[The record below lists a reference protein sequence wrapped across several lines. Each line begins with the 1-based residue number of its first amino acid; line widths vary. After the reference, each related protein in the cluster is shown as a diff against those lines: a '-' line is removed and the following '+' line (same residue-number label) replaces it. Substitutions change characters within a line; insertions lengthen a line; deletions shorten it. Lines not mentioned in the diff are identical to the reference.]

1 MGRCARTAHLQY
13 NTPMKKIASLFVR
26 NYEGD
31 RKVIDAI
38 VPGSEWVAQG
48 EGVATR
54 KWDGVAAM
62 VRDGSV
68 FKRFDAKA
76 GRTPPVGFEPLQEAP
91 DVNTG
96 HWPGWVP
103 TKLPDDR
110 WLLEGIAWGV
120 KNVFPDGIPNGTYE
134 VCGPRIGT
142 RHGANPEGLDEHILV
157 THGNDVLD
165 DFPRTYDEIKAYL
178 QARTIEGVV
187 WHHPDG
193 RMVKIKKNDFPK

>member
-1 MGRCARTAHLQY
+1 MR
-13 NTPMKKIASLFVR
+13 KIASLFVR
-26 NYEGD
+26 NYDGD
-31 RKVIDAI
+31 RRVRDE
-38 VPGSEWVAQG
+38 VVSGSEWVGLG

-54 KWDGVAAM
+54 KWDGVAVM
-62 VRDGSV
+62 VRDNAV
-68 FKRFDAKA
+68 YKRFDAKA
-76 GRTPPVGFEPLQEAP
+76 GRNPPQGFEPLQDAP

-110 WLLEGIAWGV
+110 WLLEGITWGI
-120 KNVFPDGIPNGTYE
+120 KHVFPAGVPNGTYE

-142 RHGANPEGLDEHILV
+142 RHGANPEGLTEHILI
-157 THGNDVLD
+157 THGQDVLHD
-165 DFPRTYDEIKAYL
+165 CPRTYAELKSYL

-187 WHHPDG
+187 WHHLNG